1 VGCEGVTG
9 VTDESDPPHPFLY
22 VATERGPLPVR
33 GEGPSGG
40 SAPRYAMSSASTRAR
55 RALVIGGSLGG
66 LFAAH
71 LLRSAGWDAVVLERN
86 PEDLTG
92 RGAGLSTHPQLID
105 VLRRI
110 GVDFDESMGVKL
122 DTFVFLD
129 RSGKTYL
136 EAKTVRTM
144 SSWGR
149 LYRSLRDLLPPQSY
163 RLGMS
168 LRRVEQ
174 ESAGATAIFADGSRI
189 TADLLVGADGVRST
203 VREQFL
209 PDVVPNYAGYVAWR
223 AMLEESE
230 VPPAIR
236 AEFFERYTFCLP
248 EGELFLAYPVP
259 GRNNET
265 QAGRRAYNIV
275 WYRPTAADALVDLC
289 TDARGQYHGS
299 AIPPPLIRPEVLAAI
314 KATARALVAPQVA
327 EIFVRAQPFFQPIF
341 DLESPQIAFGRVA
354 LLGDA
359 AFVARPHVGAGVTKA
374 ALDAAGLAG
383 AVAGRDVAA
392 GLVRYQREQ
401 HPFGSGLVALGRQE
415 GAYLSAQLKPRDQ
428 RTAAELTWDAND
440 VLRAHQMRSE
450 SLRDV
455 LAASRRAM

>member
-1 VGCEGVTG
+1 M
-9 VTDESDPPHPFLY
+9 
-22 VATERGPLPVR
+22 A
-33 GEGPSGG
+33 
-40 SAPRYAMSSASTRAR
+40 AR

-71 LLRSAGWDAVVLERN
+71 LLRSAGWDALVFERN

-105 VLRRI
+105 VLQRV

-122 DTFVFLD
+122 DTFIFLD

-136 EAKTVRTM
+136 EAKTVRVM

-168 LRRVEQ
+168 LRHVEQ
-174 ESAGATAIFADGSRI
+174 DSGVSAIFADGSRLG
-189 TADLLVGADGVRST
+189 ADLLVAADGVRST

-209 PDVVPNYAGYVAWR
+209 PQVVPNYAGYVAWR
-223 AMLEESE
+223 AMLDEREI
-230 VPPAIR
+230 PPAIR
-236 AEFFERYTFCLP
+236 AEVFERYTFCLP
-248 EGELFLAYPVP
+248 EGE
-259 GRNNET
+259 T
-265 QAGRRAYNIV
+265 QVGRRAYNIV
-275 WYRPTAADALVDLC
+275 WYRPTAPDALVDLC
-289 TDARGQYHGS
+289 TDAQGQYHGT
-299 AIPPPLIRPEVLAAI
+299 AIPPPLIRPDVLAAI

-327 EIFVRAQPFFQPIF
+327 EIFCRAQPFFQPIF
-341 DLESPQIAFGRVA
+341 DLESSQIVFGRVA

-374 ALDAAGLAG
+374 GLDAVSLADATVG
-383 AVAGRDVAA
+383 QDVAA
-392 GLVRYQREQ
+392 ALLQYQREQ
-401 HPFGSGLVALGRQE
+401 QPFGRGLVALGRQE
-415 GAYLSAQLKPRDQ
+415 GAYLSAQLKPPDQ
-428 RTAAELTWDAND
+428 RTAAELKRDVKD
-440 VLRAHQMRSE
+440 VLLSHQLRSE

-455 LAASRRAM
+455 LAASRRVV